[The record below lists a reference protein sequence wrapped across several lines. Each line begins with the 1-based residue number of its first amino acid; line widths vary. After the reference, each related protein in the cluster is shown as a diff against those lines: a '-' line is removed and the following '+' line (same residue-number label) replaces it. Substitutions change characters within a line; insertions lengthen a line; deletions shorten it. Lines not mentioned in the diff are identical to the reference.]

1 MLKRSI
7 HASLRE
13 GLLTAAATLAIAL
26 TGAATRAQ
34 AQIHIAT
41 AGPITGEYAAF
52 GEQMKEGAEQAVTD
66 INKAGVLLGQQLVL
80 EVGDDA
86 CDPKQAVSVANQ
98 LASKG
103 VKLVAGHYCS
113 GSSIP
118 ASKVYAEEG
127 ILQISPAS
135 TNPKY
140 TDEGSWNTLRVC
152 GRDDAQGKVAGDYL
166 ASHFKNEKIAILN
179 DNSAYG
185 KGLADETEKALHAAG
200 GKEVLATAYTPGEK
214 DYSSLVSRL
223 KEAGVTVIYI
233 GGYHTEAGLII
244 RQAKEQGLKAT
255 LVGGDALVTNE
266 FWQIAG
272 DAGAG
277 TMMTFPP
284 DPRLMKTAADV
295 VKEFK
300 ARNIDPEGYVLYTYA
315 AIQVWADAV
324 KKIKSTDPKKV
335 ATALKASSNWPT
347 VIGPIS
353 FDKKGDTTG
362 GGYVFYVWKNGTY
375 AEM

>member
-1 MLKRSI
+1 MLKKSMQ
-7 HASLRE
+7 SGLRT
-13 GLLTAAATLAIAL
+13 GLLAAAATLTIAL
-26 TGAATRAQ
+26 TGAATQAR

-52 GEQMKEGAEQAVTD
+52 GEQMKTGAEQAVAD
-66 INKAGVLLGQQLVL
+66 LNKAGGVLGQQLVL
-80 EVGDDA
+80 DVGDDA

-140 TDEGSWNTLRVC
+140 TDEGSWNTFRVC
-152 GRDDAQGKVAGDYL
+152 GRDDEQGKVAGDYL

-179 DNSAYG
+179 DNTAYG
-185 KGLADETEKALHAAG
+185 KGLADETQKALRAAG
-200 GKEVLATAYTPGEK
+200 GQEALATAYTPGEK

-223 KEAGVTVIYI
+223 KQAGVSVIYI

-244 RQAKEQGLKAT
+244 RQAKEQGMKAT

-272 DAGAG
+272 DAGNG

-300 ARNIDPEGYVLYTYA
+300 ARNVDPEGYVLYSYA
-315 AIQVWADAV
+315 AVQVWADAV
-324 KKIKSTDPKKV
+324 KKAGTTDAKKV
-335 ATALKASSNWPT
+335 AAALKASGDWPT
-347 VIGPIS
+347 VLGPVS
-353 FDKKGDTTG
+353 FDKKGDPTG
-362 GGYVFYVWKNGTY
+362 GGYVFYVWKNGSY

>member
-1 MLKRSI
+1 MLKKSMQS
-7 HASLRE
+7 SLRN
-13 GLLTAAATLAIAL
+13 GLLGAAATLAIVL
-26 TGAATRAQ
+26 TVAATQAR

-41 AGPITGEYAAF
+41 AGPMTGEYAAF
-52 GEQMKEGAEQAVTD
+52 GEQMKTGAQQAVD
-66 INKAGVLLGQQLVL
+66 DLNKAGGVLGQQIVL
-80 EVGDDA
+80 DVGDDA

-118 ASKVYAEEG
+118 ASKVYSEEG

-140 TDEGSWNTLRVC
+140 TDEGSWNTFRVC
-152 GRDDAQGKVAGDYL
+152 GRDDEQGKVAGDYL

-185 KGLADETEKALHAAG
+185 KGLADETQKALHAAG
-200 GKEVLATAYTPGEK
+200 GKEVLAAAYTPGEK

-223 KEAGVTVIYI
+223 KQAGVTVIYV

-244 RQAKEQGLKAT
+244 RQAKEQGMNAT
-255 LVGGDALVTNE
+255 LVGGDALVTTE

-295 VKEFK
+295 VKAFK
-300 ARNIDPEGYVLYTYA
+300 AKNVDPEGYVLYTYA
-315 AIQVWADAV
+315 AIQVWADAANKV
-324 KKIKSTDPKKV
+324 GSTDPKKV
-335 ATALKASSNWPT
+335 AAALKATGNWPT
-347 VIGPIS
+347 ILGPVS
-353 FDKKGDTTG
+353 FDKKGDTIG
-362 GGYVFYVWKNGTY
+362 GGYVFYVWKNGSY